1 MLSPGMIYDDDETLL
16 RSKRHN
22 AYHLALRVGC
32 TFRPLHS
39 TRNVRGT
46 HEYLRLVGLRERR
59 VTTTCH
65 HGQYTEDDNFVLH
78 GSPSSFVKTCLAN
91 EYRFQPD
98 DVCDTYVNLS
108 LELLNGLDTTRGCD
122 DLATTDLLALD
133 TTEQGTHVVTRLTLT
148 KVSTPESSV
157 LQTTYAVELLVKRLC
172 AVVNKR
178 VVRGFYDLP
187 TLVTVVLSL
196 SP

>member
-1 MLSPGMIYDDDETLL
+1 MAVAGFRLTSSATLTKRETKPIISTAVIWIRSTTYRVPISVARSWWRVRSISMLSPGMIYDGDETLL

-65 HGQYTEDDNFVLH
+65 HGQTPKTITSSSMTH
-78 GSPSSFVKTCLAN
+78 PHPSSRPVLQMSTVFSQMTFV
-91 EYRFQPD
+91 
-98 DVCDTYVNLS
+98 
-108 LELLNGLDTTRGCD
+108 
-122 DLATTDLLALD
+122 
-133 TTEQGTHVVTRLTLT
+133 TLT
-148 KVSTPESSV
+148 
-157 LQTTYAVELLVKRLC
+157 
-172 AVVNKR
+172 
-178 VVRGFYDLP
+178 
-187 TLVTVVLSL
+187 
-196 SP
+196 